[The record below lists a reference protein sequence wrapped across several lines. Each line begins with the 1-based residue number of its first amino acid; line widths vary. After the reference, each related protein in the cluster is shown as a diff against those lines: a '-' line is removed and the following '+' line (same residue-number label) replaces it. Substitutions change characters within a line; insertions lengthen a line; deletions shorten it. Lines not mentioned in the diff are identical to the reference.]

1 MATSYLDNYYAR
13 LGIPRDAS
21 QDEIQR
27 AYRRAARQFHPDA
40 NKNTGASEL
49 FLLVQEAF
57 ETLQDPPR
65 RREYDTTLPEDI
77 EAPPALM
84 VNALYSRPQITP
96 DESGQV
102 IYVLLD
108 LKPSASEEER
118 RRKPPLNVAL
128 VLDTS
133 TSMAGARLG
142 QVVKAA
148 SHFVSQLSE
157 HDILSVITFNDRAQ
171 VVVPAQPGLDIQ
183 RLISRF
189 STLQTSGGTE
199 IYQGLKAGLVEVQ
212 RHLRPSATNH
222 IVLITDGRT
231 YGDEAACLELAGQA
245 AQQGIPISAIGIGDE
260 WNEEFVDQLV
270 AKSGGSSLYADKSA
284 DIHTVLENRLH
295 TLSLSYANNVKL
307 SYENGAMSKLN
318 YVFRLSPDLGPVSLP
333 QLDSSQPIFLG
344 NVPQNDSLSVLL
356 EFELDSSGA
365 HDGYITL
372 AEGRLSLDVPT
383 RPIPSNSARFQLTRQ
398 ISEIVEAEAPP
409 NTLISA
415 IGKLSLYR
423 MQERAR
429 QELEHGDPEAA
440 AKRMRMLA
448 TRLLSQGQR
457 SLARTVL
464 LAAEDLKENEA
475 LGAKEG
481 KQIKYGTRALIDD
494 TEGRGKR
501 GSR

>member
-21 QDEIQR
+21 QDEVQR
-27 AYRRAARQFHPDA
+27 AYRRAARQFHPDT
-40 NKNTGASEL
+40 NKHTGANEL

-57 ETLQDPPR
+57 ETLQDPQL
-65 RREYDTTLPEDI
+65 RREYDATLPEDI

-96 DESGQV
+96 DEPGQV

-118 RRKPPLNVAL
+118 RLKPPLNVAL

-148 SHFVSQLSE
+148 SQFVSQLSE

-171 VVVPAQPGLDIQ
+171 VVVPAQPGLDVQ
-183 RLISRF
+183 RLISRL

-199 IYQGLKAGLVEVQ
+199 MYQGLKAGLVEVQ
-212 RHLRPSATNH
+212 RHLRASATNH

-231 YGDEAACLELAGQA
+231 YGDEAACLDLASQA

-260 WNEEFVDQLV
+260 WNEEFIDQLV
-270 AKSGGSSLYADKSA
+270 SKSGGSSLYADKSA
-284 DIHTVLENRLH
+284 EIHTLLEKRLN
-295 TLSLSYANNVKL
+295 TLGLSYANNVKL

-318 YVFRLSPDLGPVSLP
+318 YVFRLSPDLGPVSL
-333 QLDSSQPIFLG
+333 QQPIFLG

-356 EFELDSSGA
+356 EFEIDSREA
-365 HDGYITL
+365 QDGYLTL

-398 ISEIVEAEAPP
+398 ISEIIEPEAPP
-409 NTLISA
+409 NTLITA

-429 QELEHGDPEAA
+429 HELEHGDSEAA

-464 LAAEDLKENEA
+464 LAAEDLKQSEA

-501 GSR
+501 GAR

>member
-1 MATSYLDNYYAR
+1 MATSYLDNFYAR

-21 QDEIQR
+21 QDEVQR
-27 AYRRAARQFHPDA
+27 AYRRAARQFHPDT
-40 NKNTGASEL
+40 NKHTGANEL

-57 ETLQDPPR
+57 DILQDPQR
-65 RREYDTTLPEDI
+65 RREYDATLPEDI

-96 DESGQV
+96 NEPGQV

-148 SHFVSQLSE
+148 SQFVSTLSE
-157 HDILSVITFNDRAQ
+157 HDVLSVITFNDRAQ

-183 RLISRF
+183 RLISRL
-189 STLQTSGGTE
+189 STLQTGGGTE
-199 IYQGLKAGLVEVQ
+199 IYHGLKAGLVEVQ
-212 RHLRPSATNH
+212 RHLRATAISH

-260 WNEEFVDQLV
+260 WNEEFIDQLV
-270 AKSGGSSLYADKSA
+270 AKAGGSSLYAHKSA
-284 DIHTVLENRLH
+284 EIHTLLENRLH

-318 YVFRLSPDLGPVSLP
+318 YVFRLSPDLGPVSL
-333 QLDSSQPIFLG
+333 QQPIFLG

-356 EFELDSSGA
+356 EFELDSRGA
-365 HDGYITL
+365 HEGLLTL

-383 RPIPSNSARFQLTRQ
+383 RPVPSNSARFQLTRQ
-398 ISEIVEAEAPP
+398 ISEIVQPEAPP
-409 NTLISA
+409 NTLITA

-429 QELEHGDPEAA
+429 HDLDSGDPEAA

-448 TRLLSQGQR
+448 TRLLSQGER

-464 LAAEDLKENEA
+464 LAADDLKEGEA

-481 KQIKYGTRALIDD
+481 KQIKYGTRALIDETD
-494 TEGRGKR
+494 GRGKR